1 MGDRRSGI
9 RSGVS
14 YEAEGIGDRE
24 WDCGCVGVAAV
35 GSVIDAEAA
44 GRKST
49 EIESAAVCAAVGNGS
64 GGRCDAGAADCV
76 GAVGSVIGKVYI
88 IAGAGRVE
96 YQRSGSAEGDVGT
109 GGVGDGYVECAF
121 N

>member
-1 MGDRRSGI
+1 MGDRERTV
-9 RSGVS
+9 SGVS

-24 WDCGCVGVAAV
+24 RDCACVGVAAV

-44 GRKST
+44 GRRGT
-49 EIESAAVCAAVGNGS
+49 EIECAAVCAAVANGS
-64 GGRCDAGAADCV
+64 GGRSDGGAADRV

-88 IAGAGRVE
+88 IVKAGRVE
-96 YQRSGSAEGDVGT
+96 YQRSGRAEGDVGT
-109 GGVGDGYVECAF
+109 GGVGDGYADGAF